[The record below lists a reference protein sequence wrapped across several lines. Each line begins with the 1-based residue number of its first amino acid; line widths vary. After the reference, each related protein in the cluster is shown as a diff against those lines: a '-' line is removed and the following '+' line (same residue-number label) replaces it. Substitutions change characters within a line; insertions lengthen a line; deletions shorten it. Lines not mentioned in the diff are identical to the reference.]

1 MLYKDAGVNINEA
14 DKALAGF
21 KSKIKETHNKSVL
34 KEIGYFGAAY
44 KVPDGYKE
52 PVLISSIDSVGTK
65 VLVAVKA
72 GKYDG
77 LGEDLVNHCVNDILT
92 MGAKPLYILDYFA
105 SGKLKKET
113 IIAVIE
119 GMIKACKENDCALIG
134 GETAEMPDIYSD
146 DIFDFAAE
154 ITGIV
159 EKRKIIDGKKIK
171 EGQKVYGLKSSGFH
185 TNGYSLIRKVVFD
198 KLGLSIDSYIPELQG
213 TLGEVLLKPH
223 RSYYKEIYPYID
235 EITGLAHITGG
246 GFYNNVPR
254 VMPESL
260 TCYINVKK
268 WEIPAEFLFISERG
282 KIPPEE
288 MFTVFNMG
296 IGMVVIAEKFDYGIE
311 IGEIKKGKDSLI
323 LDGVKDTN
331 I

>member
-14 DKALAGF
+14 DKALAGL
-21 KSKIKETHNKSVL
+21 KAKIKKTHNKLVL

-44 KVPDGYKE
+44 KIPEGYKE

-65 VLVAVKA
+65 VLVALKA

-77 LGEDLVNHCVNDILT
+77 LGEDIVNHCVNDILT

-105 SGKLKKET
+105 SGKLKKE
-113 IIAVIE
+113 IITEIIE
-119 GMIKACKENDCALIG
+119 GMIKACEENECALIG
-134 GETAEMPDIYSD
+134 GETAEMPDIYSG

-159 EKRKIIDGKKIK
+159 ENSKIIDGKKIK

-185 TNGYSLIRKVVFD
+185 TNGYSLIRNVVFD
-198 KLGLSIDSYIPELQG
+198 KLKLSVDSYIPELQG

-235 EITGLAHITGG
+235 ITSALIHITGG
-246 GFYNNVPR
+246 GFYNNIPR
-254 VMPESL
+254 IIPEGL
-260 TCYINVKK
+260 TCYVNAKN
-268 WEIPAEFLFISERG
+268 WEIPVEFSFISENG

-296 IGMVVIAEKFDYGIE
+296 IGMIVIADKFDNGIE
-311 IGEIKKGKDSLI
+311 IGEIRKGKDSLI
-323 LDGVKDTN
+323 LDNVENTN

>member
-14 DKALAGF
+14 DKALAEL
-21 KSKIKETHNKSVL
+21 KTKIKETHNKLVL

-44 KVPDGYKE
+44 KIPEGYKE

-65 VLVAVKA
+65 VLIALKA
-72 GKYDG
+72 GKYVC

-105 SGKLKKET
+105 SGKLKKE
-113 IIAVIE
+113 IITAIIE

-134 GETAEMPDIYSD
+134 GETAEMPDIYSG

-159 EKRKIIDGKKIK
+159 EKKKIIDGKKIK
-171 EGQKVYGLKSSGFH
+171 KGQKVYGIKSSGFH
-185 TNGYSLIRKVVFD
+185 TNGYSLIRKVFFD
-198 KLGLSIDSYIPELQG
+198 KLGLSIDSYIPELHG
-213 TLGEVLLKPH
+213 ILGEVLLKPH
-223 RSYYKEIYPYID
+223 RSYYKEIYPHFDKIS
-235 EITGLAHITGG
+235 GLAHITGG
-246 GFYNNVPR
+246 GFYNNIPR
-254 VMPESL
+254 IMPEGL
-260 TCYINVKK
+260 TCYINTIN
-268 WEIPAEFLFISERG
+268 WEIPVEFLFISDAG
-282 KIPPEE
+282 KVPLKE

-296 IGMVVIAEKFDYGIE
+296 IGMIVIADEFSDGIE
-311 IGEIKKGKDSLI
+311 IGEIRKGKDPLI
-323 LDGVKDTN
+323 LDGVEDTN